1 MKNSIGQFFT
11 FTTLIEQDS
20 FNKKNIM
27 LTVAA
32 MMFMAV
38 TTISEAQA
46 GAESR
51 CKACH
56 DLTGEKHKT
65 GPSLKGL
72 FGRGAGSTDFKKYSD
87 SMKKGGW
94 VWDEANLRTYL
105 TNTKTGIKTLTG
117 NDGAKSKMKFKLKG
131 KKLDAVI
138 AYFKGHA
145 GSAVPEKPVAEELYL
160 QHCAQCHGA
169 DRLGGNGTALL
180 PENLSRLKRP
190 KAVDAI
196 ANGLPHTQMPAFGE
210 KMTAKEIEAVVAY
223 IYTPLAEMPVWGKAK
238 IDTTKVIHHV
248 PGSLGD
254 KPVFKADP
262 LNLFL
267 VVELGDHHVT
277 VLDGDKLEP
286 MYRFE
291 SRYALHG
298 GPKYSPDGR
307 FVYFASRDGWIS
319 KFDMYNL
326 KMVVE
331 VRAGIN
337 TRNLAISGDGRYVM
351 VGNYL
356 PHNLVV
362 LDAVDLSVKKIIPVT
377 DKEKTRTSRVS
388 AVYQATPRN
397 SFIVA
402 LRDLKEVWEI
412 PYSDQ
417 TGNFPVRRIDVDD
430 YMDDFMF
437 DQKYRYLIGASR
449 GGGKGRVIDLDSGL
463 IASDIDLPGMPHLG
477 SGVKWD
483 YKGQRV
489 LATPNL
495 KEGVVS
501 IIEMKNWKT
510 IKRINTL
517 GPGFFMRTHENT
529 PYAWVD
535 VFFGPNKD
543 AVHVIDKRTLEI
555 VKTLRPAAG
564 KRGGHVEFD
573 RYGRYVLVSVW
584 EMDGALV
591 IYDAATLKEIKRIPM
606 KKPSGK
612 YNVFNK
618 ITRSAGTSH

>member
-11 FTTLIEQDS
+11 FITLIEHGS
-20 FNKKNIM
+20 FHKKTIT
-27 LTVAA
+27 LTIVA
-32 MMFMAV
+32 MIFMGVIA
-38 TTISEAQA
+38 IPDAQA
-46 GAESR
+46 GAEGR

-56 DLTGEKHKT
+56 DLTGPKHKT
-65 GPSLKGL
+65 GPSLAGL
-72 FGRGAGSTDFKKYSD
+72 FGREAGSTDFKKYSA

-94 VWDEANLRTYL
+94 VWNEANLRTYL
-105 TNTKTGIKTLTG
+105 ANTKKGIKTLTG
-117 NDGAKSKMKFKLKG
+117 NDDAKTKMRFKLKG

-138 AYFKGHA
+138 AYFKDHA
-145 GSAVPEKPVAEELYL
+145 GSAASEEPVAEKLYL
-160 QHCAQCHGA
+160 QHCAECHGA

-190 KAVDAI
+190 KAADAI
-196 ANGLPHTQMPAFGE
+196 ANGLPHTQMPAFG
-210 KMTAKEIEAVVAY
+210 KKLTAKEIEAVVEY
-223 IYTPLAEMPVWGKAK
+223 IYTPLAEMPVWRKAE
-238 IDTTKVIHHV
+238 IDASKVIHNA

-286 MYRFE
+286 MHRFE

-377 DKEKTRTSRVS
+377 DKDQTRTSRVS

-412 PYSDQ
+412 PYGDE
-417 TGNFPVRRIDVDD
+417 TGNFPVRRIDVND

-437 DQKYRYLIGASR
+437 DQQYRYLIGASR
-449 GGGKGRVIDLDSGL
+449 GGGKGRVIDLDSGQ

-510 IKRINTL
+510 IKRLKTL

-555 VKTLRPAAG
+555 IKTLRPAPG

>member
-1 MKNSIGQFFT
+1 MFIA
-11 FTTLIEQDS
+11 LIMPGGSATAAES
-20 FNKKNIM
+20 
-27 LTVAA
+27 VAA
-32 MMFMAV
+32 
-38 TTISEAQA
+38 
-46 GAESR
+46 
-51 CKACH
+51 
-56 DLTGEKHKT
+56 
-65 GPSLKGL
+65 
-72 FGRGAGSTDFKKYSD
+72 
-87 SMKKGGW
+87 
-94 VWDEANLRTYL
+94 
-105 TNTKTGIKTLTG
+105 
-117 NDGAKSKMKFKLKG
+117 
-131 KKLDAVI
+131 
-138 AYFKGHA
+138 
-145 GSAVPEKPVAEELYL
+145 ELYGR
-160 QHCAQCHGA
+160 HCAACHGA
-169 DRLGGNGTALL
+169 NRLGGMGTALL
-180 PENLSRLKRP
+180 PENLSRLSRS
-190 KAVDAI
+190 KAAVVI
-196 ANGLPHTQMPAFGE
+196 GQGEPITQMPAFGDKISE
-210 KMTAKEIEAVVAY
+210 KEIEALVAY
-223 IYTPLAEMPVWGKAK
+223 IYTPLAEMPAWGKAE
-238 IDTTKVIHHV
+238 IDASKVIHHV
-248 PGSLGD
+248 PGSLGN
-254 KPVFKADP
+254 KPVYTADP

-267 VVELGDHHVT
+267 VVEIGDHHVT

-337 TRNLAISGDGRYVM
+337 TRNLAISGDGRYIM

-356 PHNLVV
+356 PHSLVV
-362 LDAVDLSVKKIIPVT
+362 LDAFDLSVIKLIPVT
-377 DKEKTRTSRVS
+377 NKKKTRTSRVS
-388 AVYQATPRN
+388 AVYQAAPRN

-402 LRDLKEVWEI
+402 LKDLKEVWEI
-412 PYSDQ
+412 PYTDDARPQ
-417 TGNFPVRRIDVDD
+417 YTGLVHDYRKDSGDVLPDDTERFPVYRIYVDD

-449 GGGKGRVIDLDSGL
+449 SGGKGRVIFLDGGVVV
-463 IASDIDLPGMPHLG
+463 SDIDLPGMPHLG
-477 SGVKWD
+477 SGVTWD

-501 IIEMKNWKT
+501 VIEMKSWKT
-510 IKRINTL
+510 IKRIKTL

-555 VKTLRPAAG
+555 VKTLRPAPG

-573 RYGRYVLVSVW
+573 RYGKYALVSVW